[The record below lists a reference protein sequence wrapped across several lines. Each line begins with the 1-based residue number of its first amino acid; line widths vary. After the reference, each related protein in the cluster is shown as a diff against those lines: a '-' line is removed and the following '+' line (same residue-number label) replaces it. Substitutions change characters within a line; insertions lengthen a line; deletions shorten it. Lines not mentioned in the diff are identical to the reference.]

1 MNSKV
6 EKVIKKVEEKYQD
19 NPKLYNEFR
28 ILIDYIDKLENDYFM
43 ASVYIN
49 TTIDFLKKQLDLTP
63 EENEAQRKSLSYI
76 IGLLGKE
83 IYLDF
88 SEEEEDE

>member
-19 NPKLYNEFR
+19 NPKLYNEFKV
-28 ILIDYIDKLENDYFM
+28 LIDYINKLENDYFM

-76 IGLLGKE
+76 ISYWEKKY
-83 IYLDF
+83 I
-88 SEEEEDE
+88 